1 MIFVEPETAYVARR
15 EQPNAAPT
23 PPSPAPAPSVVDPFC
38 SPSSCHKQTPF
49 FTEPDDMFT
58 FTEADKH
65 IFRLLRD
72 GPQRIM
78 TVVNKVGRLL
88 PSQNKRQRIAKK
100 RQTLMRITT
109 LIRRRQIQ
117 RIGRVFV
124 GEIGINTSERQT
136 AA

>member
-1 MIFVEPETAYVARR
+1 MIFVEPEIAYVARR
-15 EQPNAAPT
+15 EQQNAGLT
-23 PPSPAPAPSVVDPFC
+23 PLPPAPSVVDPFC
-38 SPSSCHKQTPF
+38 SP
-49 FTEPDDMFT
+49 DDMFA
-58 FTEADKH
+58 FVEADEH